1 MSLTPEEVVKYIH
14 KNEEENWL
22 AECIY
27 FGALDALNEVQ
38 KDLSKLDNE
47 VHVERVLKPFL
58 IQWGMM
64 IRTLARRDVDWAQLG
79 HVLRNLEPLLKI
91 LRNKSFLH
99 IRFDD
104 KEISKTIKGAYE
116 ELGSVKH
123 VGATAVSKILHLM
136 NPEIFVMWDEKI
148 CGMYNVRGST
158 EGYLEFL
165 DKNQRLLEDI
175 FCEEECNELRSKYR
189 NKTLAKLI
197 DEFNWYI
204 ANEEISAIY
213 KKIKRKYGCKSFTSN
228 RLSKSE
234 RV

>member
-1 MSLTPEEVVKYIH
+1 MVDDKMSLTRNDFLKYLQ

-27 FGALDALNEVQ
+27 FGALDALREVQ

-47 VHVERVLKPFL
+47 VHVERVLEPFL

-64 IRTLARRDVDWAQLG
+64 VRALARKDMDWAGLG
-79 HVLRNLEPLLKI
+79 HVLRNLEPHLKT
-91 LRNKSFLH
+91 LRGKSFLNV
-99 IRFDD
+99 RFDD
-104 KEISKTIKGAYE
+104 RKTSKIIKEVYE
-116 ELGSVKH
+116 ELSSIKH

-148 CGMYNVRGST
+148 CDMYNVEASAS
-158 EGYLEFL
+158 GYLEFL
-165 DKNQRLLEDI
+165 SKNQRLLKDI
-175 FCEEECNELRSKYR
+175 FSGRECSELRSRYQ

-204 ANEEISAIY
+204 ANEEISDIY
-213 KKIKRKYGCKSFTSN
+213 EKIKRSYGKST
-228 RLSKSE
+228 
-234 RV
+234 